1 MNLEHS
7 LKDVSVI
14 IPCLNEIETISAA
27 ILSLKNELEKLSL
40 NFEII
45 VMDNGSY
52 DGSASAA
59 KKAGAAVIFSNAV
72 TISALR
78 NQGAKISTGKV
89 IVFLDADIVVEEGW
103 GKYFLEQY
111 KRFFKNDNFISGSH
125 PYPRSSVNPIL
136 YAWYNAISKDV
147 RNTHLGS
154 GHMILSKNIF
164 NKLEG
169 FDETLS
175 TGEDFDLCH
184 RAKRQKIDIT
194 SIPQM
199 KVTHFGYPESLFG
212 FLKREIWHGTGDY
225 KNFRSLFKS
234 KVSLFALMF
243 LMLHG
248 LFIIAIFNDLMYQ
261 LPIFLLIIMLAISV
275 NMYKFGIGDIK
286 SFMYRNLVAYLY
298 LLGRGLSFFV
308 FFFKKIQSN
317 KS

>member
-1 MNLEHS
+1 MNLEYS

-27 ILSLKNELEKLSL
+27 ILSVKNELGKLNL
-40 NFEII
+40 NFETI
-45 VMDNGSY
+45 VIDNGSY
-52 DGSASAA
+52 DGSPIAA
-59 KKAGAAVIFSNAV
+59 KKAGATVIFSNAV

-89 IVFLDADIVVEEGW
+89 IVFLDADIIVEEGW
-103 GKYFLEQY
+103 GKYFLDQY
-111 KRFFKNDNFISGSH
+111 NRFFKNDNFISGSH
-125 PYPRSSVNPIL
+125 PYPPTSINPIL
-136 YAWYNAISKDV
+136 FAWYNAISKDV

-169 FDETLS
+169 FDEKLS
-175 TGEDFDLCH
+175 TGEDFDFCR
-184 RAKRQKIDIT
+184 RAKRQKINIT

-199 KVTHFGYPESLFG
+199 KVTHFGYPESLSG

-234 KVSLFALMF
+234 KVSIFGLIL

-248 LFIIAIFNDLMYQ
+248 LFIIATFYNLRYQ

-275 NMYKFGIGDIK
+275 NIYKFGIDDIK
-286 SFMYRNLVAYLY
+286 SFMYRNFVAYLY
-298 LLGRGLSFFV
+298 LLGRGLSFFA
-308 FFFKKIQSN
+308 FFFKKIQLN